1 MKTEQPAAHR
11 EMYRSAIAPHLT
23 EPILAIG
30 IFSPGGALKE
40 LKSDY
45 AVGKAI
51 GTFSPIVGRLYR
63 RKKMTATSAKNV
75 SNVVAVTAAAVH
87 LFPIPPHPTPFSVTG
102 PPTTWP
108 RVGLQLLADP
118 PKRHNQQ
125 LHITLASGEHHDVEI
140 SKAGAPGWC
149 DFSDEVRNLLATPI
163 GTPFRRD

>member
-87 LFPIPPHPTPFSVTG
+87 LFPIPPHPVLGDRATNHVASRRPPAAGRPAQTPQ
-102 PPTTWP
+102 PTAPHHAGLGRTP
-108 RVGLQLLADP
+108 RRGDQ
-118 PKRHNQQ
+118 
-125 LHITLASGEHHDVEI
+125 
-140 SKAGAPGWC
+140 
-149 DFSDEVRNLLATPI
+149 
-163 GTPFRRD
+163 